1 MVCDVMTA
9 IVEGEIGSLKK
20 RVRAGPYYWTGL
32 LDQNTGLGS
41 TFNALKI
48 FLISTCEV
56 A

>member
-9 IVEGEIGSLKK
+9 IVEGEIGSHKK
-20 RVRAGPYYWTGL
+20 GL
-32 LDQNTGLGS
+32 GLDQNTGLGS

-48 FLISTCEV
+48 FICSLISTCEV